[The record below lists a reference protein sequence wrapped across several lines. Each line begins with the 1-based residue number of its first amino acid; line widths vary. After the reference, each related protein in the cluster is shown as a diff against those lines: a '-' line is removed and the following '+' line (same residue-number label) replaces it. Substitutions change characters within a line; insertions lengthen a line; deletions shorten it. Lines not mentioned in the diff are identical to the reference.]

1 MFKTVTT
8 AIVTAALL
16 AGCGQT
22 PAAQDSAPSATTA
35 AAPLTTPVEVLGITS
50 HPYWAPAH
58 VEVVDGKVQ
67 ITSAPGV
74 GAFTAELPLPEAARH
89 QGPGRVQLHTKA
101 VKGNFEITA
110 VRPDDFSK
118 VLAGPINAGELGK
131 ETVVELNI
139 SDLGAPA
146 TLLFANATRD
156 GASTV
161 IVSAVEVVQ
170 P

>member
-74 GAFTAELPLPEAARH
+74 GAFTAELPLPEAARCRLSH
-89 QGPGRVQLHTKA
+89 FETCPRHEGVSMNFVLHRA
-101 VKGNFEITA
+101 
-110 VRPDDFSK
+110 
-118 VLAGPINAGELGK
+118 
-131 ETVVELNI
+131 
-139 SDLGAPA
+139 
-146 TLLFANATRD
+146 
-156 GASTV
+156 
-161 IVSAVEVVQ
+161 
-170 P
+170 